1 MSGASPQ
8 PVPRKAAQPA
18 LRSRLITL
26 IAGGVAVAYALLV
39 FVPMQQSIAGTH
51 RQLRDQRAQIVQSL
65 TLVQRIRELEEQFAA
80 TEQFNLA
87 WQNKAPASQHVASVF
102 ADVIRHAKESGAE
115 VMSLSPQA
123 ERPLETISRI
133 PVSLTVEG
141 SYHSLHALLA
151 CLEGMTGVVWVDE
164 IQLQPKEKGASR
176 LACTIKLVIFSKR
189 SEISG

>member
-1 MSGASPQ
+1 MSGPSPQ
-8 PVPRKAAQPA
+8 HKAAKPA

-26 IAGGVAVAYALLV
+26 ISGGVAVAYALLV

-65 TLVQRIRELEEQFAA
+65 TLVQQIRELENRLAA
-80 TEQFNLA
+80 TEQFNSA
-87 WQNKAPASQHVASVF
+87 WQSQAPFSQHVASVF

-123 ERPLETISRI
+123 EQPLETISRI
-133 PVSLTVEG
+133 PVALTVEG

-151 CLEGMTGVVWVDE
+151 CLEGTTGEVWIDE
-164 IQLQPKEKGASR
+164 IHLQPKEKGAGR
-176 LACTIKLVIFSKR
+176 LGCTIKLVIFAKR
-189 SEISG
+189 NEISG